1 MLQCDLRHIC
11 MITDKATASN
21 GVSGGL
27 TGGSTDGISEI
38 NSENPLDLSDD
49 QEYEGLT
56 FDQAYEYCSSLGL
69 GFKMMY

>member
-1 MLQCDLRHIC
+1 

-21 GVSGGL
+21 GVSGGS

-49 QEYEGLT
+49 SENGQEYEGLT
-56 FDQAYEYCSSLGL
+56 FDEAYEYCSSLGQ